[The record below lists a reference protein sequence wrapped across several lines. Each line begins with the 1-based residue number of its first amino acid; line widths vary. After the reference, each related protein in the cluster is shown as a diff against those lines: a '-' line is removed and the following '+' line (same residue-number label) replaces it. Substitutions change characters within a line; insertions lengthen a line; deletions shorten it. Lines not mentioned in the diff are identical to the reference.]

1 MQIDLIPR
9 PVYLEYQ
16 EGFFQNAGLPGIG
29 GDRVFQG
36 EMALAA
42 EQFRRDL
49 GLPPGEAPG
58 KAAVACREVPPL
70 REGEQGKEAYRLTIT
85 AGGITLEA
93 SAGAG
98 IYHGLQTLRQLI
110 LSGYDHNTLTIPALT
125 ISDYPRFPWRGF
137 MLDVSRHF
145 YTPSF
150 IKKLLDVLSLHHIN
164 VFHWHLTDDQGWRFP
179 VPAYPELIET
189 GSKRRD
195 LRNPQTPELKQFYTS
210 GEIRELVAYAGARH
224 ITVVP
229 EVDLPGHTKA
239 ALAAYPELGCTGGP
253 YQVDDQHGIF
263 SDVLCAGNDR
273 IFDLVEAVFDTLAEF
288 FPAPY
293 VHIGGD
299 EVPVSRWE
307 ACPKCRRR
315 LEELGFERPR
325 QLQGWL
331 TARFAR
337 MLKERLK
344 IPLGWDE
351 VLEDTEKMGLPPELV
366 VMSWRG
372 REGGVKASSAGHPV
386 VMSPSN
392 DGCYLD
398 YRNYDLPEEPGAGS
412 RITRVYDT
420 YMTDPVTP
428 EMTRDQ
434 AALVLG
440 GQGNLWSE
448 LIYAGRWAEYMIFP
462 RMCALAESL
471 WSPRELKD
479 FASFSRRLPAHQK
492 RLDMLNILS
501 YRGPLQ

>member
-1 MQIDLIPR
+1 
-9 PVYLEYQ
+9 V
-16 EGFFQNAGLPGIG
+16 
-29 GDRVFQG
+29 
-36 EMALAA
+36 
-42 EQFRRDL
+42 
-49 GLPPGEAPG
+49 
-58 KAAVACREVPPL
+58 CRELPPL
-70 REGEQGKEAYRLTIT
+70 REGEQGKEAYRLTVT
-85 AGGITLEA
+85 GGGITLEA

-110 LSGYDHNTLTIPALT
+110 LSGYEDNTLTIPCLT
-125 ISDYPRFPWRGF
+125 ITDYPRFSWRGC

-179 VPAYPELIET
+179 VAAYPELIEI

-195 LRNPQTPELKQFYTS
+195 TRNPREPQVKQFYTPV
-210 GEIRELVAYAGARH
+210 EIRELVAYAEARH
-224 ITVVP
+224 IMVVP

-239 ALAAYPELGCTGGP
+239 VLAAYPDLGCTGGP
-253 YQVDDQHGIF
+253 YEVDDRHGIF

-273 IFDLVEAVFDTLAEF
+273 IFDLVGAVFDTLAEL

-315 LEELGFERPR
+315 LAELGFERAR
-325 QLQGWL
+325 QLQAWL
-331 TARFAR
+331 TVRFAQ
-337 MLKERLK
+337 MLKSRSK

-351 VLEDTEKMGLPPELV
+351 VLEDTEQLGLPEELV

-372 REGGVKASSAGHPV
+372 QEGGLKASAAGHRV
-386 VMSPSN
+386 VMAPSS

-398 YRNYDLPEEPGAGS
+398 YRHYDLPEEPGLGS
-412 RITRVYDT
+412 RITRVYDA
-420 YMTDPVTP
+420 YMTNPVLP
-428 EMTRDQ
+428 EMTAGE

-448 LIYAGRWAEYMIFP
+448 LLYADRWAEYMLFP
-462 RMCALAESL
+462 RICALAETF
-471 WSPRELKD
+471 WSPRESKD
-479 FASFSRRLPAHQK
+479 FASFARRLPVHQK
-492 RLDMLNILS
+492 RLDILNILS